1 MQWVSGYNVLPN
13 LFPHGGPLPVK
24 TERVSTEQTTQTPS
38 FRDVSLGRNKDMCRN
53 EATTK
58 RTRNFREEKKEQRM
72 LSDGRNEQ
80 ERKK

>member
-1 MQWVSGYNVLPN
+1 MS
-13 LFPHGGPLPVK
+13 FPIYSHMGVHFQSKQRGFPQNRQHRDPH
-24 TERVSTEQTTQTPS
+24 TPS